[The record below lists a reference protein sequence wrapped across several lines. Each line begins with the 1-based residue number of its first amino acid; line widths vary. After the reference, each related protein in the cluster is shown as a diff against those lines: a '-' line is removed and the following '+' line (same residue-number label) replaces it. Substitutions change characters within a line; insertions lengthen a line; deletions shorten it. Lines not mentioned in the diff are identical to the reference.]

1 MVKAEC
7 EKVCMVCGMF
17 VWRVKWF
24 KQSVKSLYG
33 MWNVYMACGL
43 VQTESAKVC
52 MVCEMFAWR
61 MKWFKQSAKVCMVCG
76 MFAWRVKWFK
86 QRVQRF
92 VWHVECL
99 YSVGNG
105 SSRV

>member
-33 MWNVYMACGL
+33 MWNVCMACGM

-52 MVCEMFAWR
+52 MVCGMFVWR
-61 MKWFKQSAKVCMVCG
+61 M
-76 MFAWRVKWFK
+76 KWFK

-92 VWHVECL
+92 VWYVECL
-99 YSVGNG
+99 HGV
-105 SSRV
+105 